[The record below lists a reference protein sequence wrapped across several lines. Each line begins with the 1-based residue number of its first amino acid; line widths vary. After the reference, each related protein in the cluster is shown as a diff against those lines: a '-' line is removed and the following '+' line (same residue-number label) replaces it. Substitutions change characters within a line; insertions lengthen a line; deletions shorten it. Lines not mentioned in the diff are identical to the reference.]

1 MKPPQYVDH
10 LFQKD
15 IKPLFKSAL
24 AGDAQSQFEIAL
36 VLMTLLPKSEQRAHN
51 ALGWLKNAANQNH
64 VGAMME
70 LGAICSNGGGVE
82 VDLKKAFYW
91 VSKAAS
97 LGKAEAQFHLARMYE
112 NGFGVERNHGRAR
125 ELMESLVK

>member
-1 MKPPQYVDH
+1 MKTPQYVNH

-36 VLMTLLPKSEQRAHN
+36 LLVTLLPKSERRTHI
-51 ALGWLKNAANQNH
+51 ALGWLTNAANQNH

-70 LGAICSNGGGVE
+70 LGAIYSSGNGVE
-82 VDLKKAFYW
+82 VDLERAFYW
-91 VSKAAS
+91 VNTAAS

-112 NGFGVERNHGRAR
+112 NGFGVERNQSRAKN
-125 ELMESLVK
+125 LMESLVK